1 MSKIAIL
8 SVDDEKIILDSIR
21 IQLEKNFQNQYI
33 FEYAESADEALE
45 VVDGLI
51 NGGIDILLILSDYQM
66 PGMKGDEFAS
76 ELKSRMPSV
85 NIVMLTGQM
94 PMEISRDLLDKNIIL
109 KVINKP
115 WREDDLVGL
124 IKQLSENVEG

>member
-1 MSKIAIL
+1 MKKIAIL

-21 IQLEKNFQNQYI
+21 IQLEKNFQNQYL
-33 FEYAESADEALE
+33 FEYAESADEAME
-45 VVDGLI
+45 VVNSLVKE
-51 NGGIDILLILSDYQM
+51 GIDILLILSDYLM

-76 ELKSRMPSV
+76 TLKQQLPSV

-94 PMEISRDLLDKNIIL
+94 PIEISEELMEQNVIL

-115 WREDDLVGL
+115 WKEDELIGL
-124 IKQLSENVEG
+124 ISQLSANVTS

>member
-76 ELKSRMPSV
+76 ELKSRMPSI

>member
-76 ELKSRMPSV
+76 NLKRRIPSV

-94 PMEISRDLLDKNIIL
+94 PMELSDELLEKNIIL

-115 WREDDLVGL
+115 WKEADLVDL
-124 IKQLSENVEG
+124 IKNLSTNVEG